1 MKQQIFQF
9 INWKPGR
16 IIGAAVVVL
25 FAAAFIVG
33 PAAGQGLA
41 IASSVQAG
49 EVVDNDLLLTGFEGV
64 IDGKVIGNV
73 FATGKEVTVNGDIE
87 GSLFVVGDKLT
98 VNGHVAGGTY
108 AIGMSLEQG
117 SSSVIDLN
125 LYFLGISL
133 RTESGAEI
141 GRDLTMVAL
150 SANLAGEVGRDTR
163 AVVGL
168 LEFLRLLG
176 DGLSQGVL
184 GKPIVELNSGGVVSA
199 AGAIGP
205 QILARPSIVPGGLL
219 ASSAAQQAVASDEL
233 VEILLNC
240 IRALVSFL
248 IVGGLA
254 LWLKPKMFNGA
265 TGQLRQ
271 RPLASAGYG
280 ALVFVNGFLLTLL
293 FGAVIVGIGLG
304 LRALTL
310 TSLAWAF
317 WGVSFSSL
325 GLAFSLFIVSLV
337 WLSKAIVA
345 ALVGI
350 LILERVY
357 PRALEYRGSAI
368 TLGLV
373 IYLLLCPIP
382 VLGWVVGLLVSV
394 LGLGGMF
401 LSIKEIK
408 REKKSATKKPAAK
421 KK

>member
-1 MKQQIFQF
+1 MKQQIIQF

-16 IIGAAVVVL
+16 IIGAALVVL
-25 FAAAFIVG
+25 FAAAFIAG
-33 PAAGQGLA
+33 PAAGQGLS

-64 IDGKVIGNV
+64 IDGTVIGNV

-108 AIGMSLEQG
+108 AVGVSLEQG
-117 SSSVIDLN
+117 SSSVIGLN
-125 LYFLGISL
+125 LYFLGISI

-141 GRDLTMVAL
+141 GRDLTMVTL

-168 LEFLRLLG
+168 LEFLRILG
-176 DGLSQGVL
+176 EGLSQGVR
-184 GKPIVELNSGGVVSA
+184 GKPIVELAPSGA
-199 AGAIGP
+199 AAVAGGNGA
-205 QILARPSIVPGGLL
+205 QILSRPSIVPASMLL
-219 ASSAAQQAVASDEL
+219 RPTFQQAVTSDE
-233 VEILLNC
+233 VIKTILNC

-248 IVGGLA
+248 LVGGLA

-265 TGQLRQ
+265 TEQLRQ

-317 WGVSFSSL
+317 WGVTFSSL

-337 WLSKAIVA
+337 WLSKAVVA

-350 LILERVY
+350 LILERAY
-357 PRALEYRGSAI
+357 PRALEYRGSAM
-368 TLGLV
+368 TLGLL

-382 VLGWVVGLLVSV
+382 VLGWVVALLVTV
-394 LGLGGMF
+394 LGLGAML
-401 LSIKEIK
+401 LSINQIG
-408 REKKSATKKPAAK
+408 RDRKSAATKKK
-421 KK
+421 

>member
-1 MKQQIFQF
+1 MKQEMIRLLQ
-9 INWKPGR
+9 WKPGR
-16 IIGAAVVVL
+16 IIGAGVVVL
-25 FAAAFIVG
+25 IVAAFVAR
-33 PAAGQGLA
+33 PAAGQGLS
-41 IASSVQAG
+41 IASAVQAD
-49 EVVDNDLLLTGFEGV
+49 EVIDNDLLLTGFEGV
-64 IDGKVIGNV
+64 IDGTVIGNV

-98 VNGHVAGGTY
+98 VNGNVAGGTY
-108 AIGMSLEQG
+108 AIGVSLEQG
-117 SSSVIDLN
+117 SSSVIGLN
-125 LYFLGISL
+125 LYFLGINL
-133 RTESGAEI
+133 RTESGAAI

-168 LEFLRLLG
+168 LEFIRLIGEGLG
-176 DGLSQGVL
+176 QGVR
-184 GKPIVELNSGGVVSA
+184 GKPIVELAPADLRAAASGN
-199 AGAIGP
+199 GAQNLGRP
-205 QILARPSIVPGGLL
+205 NMVPGNLLART
-219 ASSAAQQAVASDEL
+219 SSLQADSTDEV
-233 VEILLNC
+233 VEIVVNC

-248 IVGGLA
+248 LVGLLA

-265 TGQLRQ
+265 TDELRQ

-293 FGAVIVGIGLG
+293 LGAVIVGIGLG

-310 TSLAWAF
+310 TSLAWGF
-317 WGVSFSSL
+317 WAVAFSSL
-325 GLAFSLFIVSLV
+325 GLAFSLFVVSLV

-345 ALVGI
+345 AVVGN

-357 PRALEYRGSAI
+357 PRALEYRASAM
-368 TLGLV
+368 TLGLL

-382 VLGWVVGLLVSV
+382 VVGWVVALVVSV

-401 LSIKEIK
+401 QSIRQIK
-408 REKKSATKKPAAK
+408 RDKKSAPK